1 MSSGNRNTEQAE
13 RLLRAL
19 GEIDDRFL
27 MEAMAPEEAEEYSGQ
42 TQTQQNQPQS
52 DVRPEAQPEKEKQ
65 RTPGRRRLRRY
76 SAWALTAAACLTVVV
91 IGRFVSVNQVSTEKE
106 QPTAIVKEEQAEE
119 AVRDAGSA
127 EADGEILKAEDS
139 AAPAASDSAV
149 PEASGSVALEA
160 SDKAAVEMADSA
172 APEEAQMEAAED
184 SAQEAEAPEAASNTA
199 GAGASALVTMP
210 NPFVETKTL
219 EEACKKAGFS
229 LSLPK
234 EEEPCEKI
242 FRVMPGQ
249 MIEVIYLAED
259 SRELLRIR
267 KGKDMSEDIS
277 GVYEKYAVS
286 EVLDPDGMNIAVSG
300 DKEDSWEVAC
310 WTQTPEEDCLYSYSI
325 TTQRDALTGE
335 EIIRMAEEMMAES

>member
-52 DVRPEAQPEKEKQ
+52 DVRPEAQPAEERT

-149 PEASGSVALEA
+149 QEASGSVALEA

-184 SAQEAEAPEAASNTA
+184 SAQEAEAPEVASNT
-199 GAGASALVTMP
+199 AGASALVTMP

-229 LSLPK
+229 LTLPK

-310 WTQTPEEDCLYSYSI
+310 WTQIPEEDCLYSYSI

>member
-52 DVRPEAQPEKEKQ
+52 DVRPEAQPAEERT

-139 AAPAASDSAV
+139 AAPAQSDSAAS
-149 PEASGSVALEA
+149 EASGSVALEA

-184 SAQEAEAPEAASNTA
+184 SAQEAEAPEAISNTA

-229 LSLPK
+229 LTLPK

-310 WTQTPEEDCLYSYSI
+310 WTQIPEEDCLYSYSI

>member
-52 DVRPEAQPEKEKQ
+52 DVRPEAQPAEERT

-139 AAPAASDSAV
+139 AAPAPSDSAV

-310 WTQTPEEDCLYSYSI
+310 WTQIPEEDCLYSYSI

>member
-52 DVRPEAQPEKEKQ
+52 DVRPEAQPAEERT

-127 EADGEILKAEDS
+127 EAEGEILKAE
-139 AAPAASDSAV
+139 DSAV

-229 LSLPK
+229 LTLPK

-310 WTQTPEEDCLYSYSI
+310 WTQIPEEDCLYSYSI

>member
-1 MSSGNRNTEQAE
+1 MISGNRNTEQAE

-52 DVRPEAQPEKEKQ
+52 DVRPEAQPAEERT

-106 QPTAIVKEEQAEE
+106 QPTAIVKEEQAKE

-127 EADGEILKAEDS
+127 EADGEILKAE
-139 AAPAASDSAV
+139 DSAV

-229 LSLPK
+229 LSLP
-234 EEEPCEKI
+234 
-242 FRVMPGQ
+242 
-249 MIEVIYLAED
+249 D
-259 SRELLRIR
+259 R
-267 KGKDMSEDIS
+267 KS
-277 GVYEKYAVS
+277 VV
-286 EVLDPDGMNIAVSG
+286 
-300 DKEDSWEVAC
+300 
-310 WTQTPEEDCLYSYSI
+310 
-325 TTQRDALTGE
+325 
-335 EIIRMAEEMMAES
+335 

>member
-52 DVRPEAQPEKEKQ
+52 DVRPEAQPAKERT

-149 PEASGSVALEA
+149 PEASNSVALEA

-199 GAGASALVTMP
+199 GASALVTMP

-229 LSLPK
+229 LTLPK

-310 WTQTPEEDCLYSYSI
+310 WTQIPEEDCLYSYSI

>member
-52 DVRPEAQPEKEKQ
+52 DVRPEAQPAEERT

-127 EADGEILKAEDS
+127 EAEGEILKAE
-139 AAPAASDSAV
+139 DSAV

-310 WTQTPEEDCLYSYSI
+310 WTQIPEEDCLYSYSI

>member
-76 SAWALTAAACLTVVV
+76 SALALTAAACLTVVV

-119 AVRDAGSA
+119 AVRDTGSA
-127 EADGEILKAEDS
+127 EGEGEILKAE
-139 AAPAASDSAV
+139 DSAV

-172 APEEAQMEAAED
+172 VPEEAQMEAAED

-229 LSLPK
+229 LTLPK
-234 EEEPCEKI
+234 EEEPCEKV

-249 MIEVIYLAED
+249 MIEVIDLAED

>member
-27 MEAMAPEEAEEYSGQ
+27 MEAMAPEEAEEYFGQ

-52 DVRPEAQPEKEKQ
+52 DVRPEAQPAEERT

-127 EADGEILKAEDS
+127 EAEGEILKAE
-139 AAPAASDSAV
+139 DSAV

-229 LSLPK
+229 LTLPK

>member
-1 MSSGNRNTEQAE
+1 
-13 RLLRAL
+13 
-19 GEIDDRFL
+19 
-27 MEAMAPEEAEEYSGQ
+27 
-42 TQTQQNQPQS
+42 
-52 DVRPEAQPEKEKQ
+52 
-65 RTPGRRRLRRY
+65 
-76 SAWALTAAACLTVVV
+76 
-91 IGRFVSVNQVSTEKE
+91 
-106 QPTAIVKEEQAEE
+106 
-119 AVRDAGSA
+119 
-127 EADGEILKAEDS
+127 
-139 AAPAASDSAV
+139 
-149 PEASGSVALEA
+149 VALEA

-172 APEEAQMEAAED
+172 TPEEAQMEAAED
-184 SAQEAEAPEAASNTA
+184 SAQEAEAPEAASNT
-199 GAGASALVTMP
+199 AGASALVTMP

-229 LSLPK
+229 LTLPK

>member
-52 DVRPEAQPEKEKQ
+52 DVRPEAQPAEERT

-76 SAWALTAAACLTVVV
+76 SALALTAAACLTVVV

-119 AVRDAGSA
+119 AVRDTGSA
-127 EADGEILKAEDS
+127 EAEGEILKAEDS
-139 AAPAASDSAV
+139 AM

-229 LSLPK
+229 LTLPK

-286 EVLDPDGMNIAVSG
+286 EVLDPDGMNIVVSG

-325 TTQRDALTGE
+325 TTQRDALTGD

>member
-27 MEAMAPEEAEEYSGQ
+27 MEAMAPEEAEEYSVQ

-52 DVRPEAQPEKEKQ
+52 DVRPEAQPAEERT

-149 PEASGSVALEA
+149 QEASGSVALEA

-229 LSLPK
+229 LTLPK

-325 TTQRDALTGE
+325 TTQRDALTGD
-335 EIIRMAEEMMAES
+335 EIIRMTEEMMAES

>member
-52 DVRPEAQPEKEKQ
+52 DVRPEAQPAEERT

-119 AVRDAGSA
+119 AVRDTGSA
-127 EADGEILKAEDS
+127 EAEGEILKAE
-139 AAPAASDSAV
+139 DSAV

>member
-52 DVRPEAQPEKEKQ
+52 DVRPEAQPAEERT

-149 PEASGSVALEA
+149 PEASNSVALEA

-219 EEACKKAGFS
+219 EEACKKA
-229 LSLPK
+229 
-234 EEEPCEKI
+234 
-242 FRVMPGQ
+242 R
-249 MIEVIYLAED
+249 
-259 SRELLRIR
+259 
-267 KGKDMSEDIS
+267 
-277 GVYEKYAVS
+277 
-286 EVLDPDGMNIAVSG
+286 
-300 DKEDSWEVAC
+300 
-310 WTQTPEEDCLYSYSI
+310 
-325 TTQRDALTGE
+325 
-335 EIIRMAEEMMAES
+335 

>member
-1 MSSGNRNTEQAE
+1 M
-13 RLLRAL
+13 
-19 GEIDDRFL
+19 
-27 MEAMAPEEAEEYSGQ
+27 
-42 TQTQQNQPQS
+42 
-52 DVRPEAQPEKEKQ
+52 
-65 RTPGRRRLRRY
+65 
-76 SAWALTAAACLTVVV
+76 ALTAAACLTVVV

-119 AVRDAGSA
+119 AVRDTGSA
-127 EADGEILKAEDS
+127 EAEGEILKAE
-139 AAPAASDSAV
+139 DSAV

-229 LSLPK
+229 LTLPK
-234 EEEPCEKI
+234 EEEPCEKV

>member
-52 DVRPEAQPEKEKQ
+52 DVRPEAQPAEERT

-76 SAWALTAAACLTVVV
+76 SALALTAAACLTVVV

-127 EADGEILKAEDS
+127 EAEGEILKAE
-139 AAPAASDSAV
+139 DSAV

-229 LSLPK
+229 LTLPK

>member
-76 SAWALTAAACLTVVV
+76 STWALTAAACLTVVV

-127 EADGEILKAEDS
+127 EADGEILKAE
-139 AAPAASDSAV
+139 DSAV

>member
-52 DVRPEAQPEKEKQ
+52 DVRPEAQPAEERT

-119 AVRDAGSA
+119 AVQDAGSA

-139 AAPAASDSAV
+139 AAPAASDSAA

-184 SAQEAEAPEAASNTA
+184 SALEAEAPEAASNTA
-199 GAGASALVTMP
+199 EAGASALVTMP

>member
-52 DVRPEAQPEKEKQ
+52 DVRPEAQPAEE
-65 RTPGRRRLRRY
+65 RTRMPGRRRLRRY
-76 SAWALTAAACLTVVV
+76 STWALTAAACLTVVV

-127 EADGEILKAEDS
+127 EADGEILKAE
-139 AAPAASDSAV
+139 DSAV

>member
-52 DVRPEAQPEKEKQ
+52 DVRPEAQPAEERT

-76 SAWALTAAACLTVVV
+76 SALALTAAACLTVVV

-127 EADGEILKAEDS
+127 EADGEILKAE
-139 AAPAASDSAV
+139 DSAV

>member
-1 MSSGNRNTEQAE
+1 MISGNRNTEQAE

-52 DVRPEAQPEKEKQ
+52 DVRPEAQPAEERT

-106 QPTAIVKEEQAEE
+106 QPTAIVKEEQAKE

-127 EADGEILKAEDS
+127 EADGEILKAE
-139 AAPAASDSAV
+139 DSAV

-286 EVLDPDGMNIAVSG
+286 EVLDPDGMNIVVSG

-325 TTQRDALTGE
+325 TTQRDALTGD

>member
-1 MSSGNRNTEQAE
+1 MSSGNRKTEQAE

-52 DVRPEAQPEKEKQ
+52 DVRPEAQPAEE
-65 RTPGRRRLRRY
+65 RTRTSGRRRLRRY

-160 SDKAAVEMADSA
+160 SDKTAVEMADSA

-310 WTQTPEEDCLYSYSI
+310 WTQMPEEDCLYSYSI
-325 TTQRDALTGE
+325 TTQRDALTGD

>member
-52 DVRPEAQPEKEKQ
+52 DVRPEAQPAEERT

-127 EADGEILKAEDS
+127 EAEGEILKAE
-139 AAPAASDSAV
+139 DSAV

-229 LSLPK
+229 LTLPK

>member
-52 DVRPEAQPEKEKQ
+52 DVRPEAQPAEERT

-76 SAWALTAAACLTVVV
+76 SALALTAAACLTVVV

-119 AVRDAGSA
+119 AVRDTGSA
-127 EADGEILKAEDS
+127 EAEGEILKAE
-139 AAPAASDSAV
+139 DSAV

-229 LSLPK
+229 LTLPK
-234 EEEPCEKI
+234 EEEPCEKV

-310 WTQTPEEDCLYSYSI
+310 WTQIPEEDCLYSYSI

>member
-52 DVRPEAQPEKEKQ
+52 DVRPEAQPAEERT

-127 EADGEILKAEDS
+127 EADGEILKAE
-139 AAPAASDSAV
+139 DSAV

-229 LSLPK
+229 LTLPK

>member
-52 DVRPEAQPEKEKQ
+52 DVRPEAQPAEERT

-149 PEASGSVALEA
+149 Q
-160 SDKAAVEMADSA
+160 
-172 APEEAQMEAAED
+172 EEAQMEAAED
-184 SAQEAEAPEAASNTA
+184 SAQEAEAPEAASNT
-199 GAGASALVTMP
+199 AGASALVTMP

-229 LSLPK
+229 LTLPK
-234 EEEPCEKI
+234 EEEPCEKV

-310 WTQTPEEDCLYSYSI
+310 WTQIPEEDCLYSYSI

>member
-52 DVRPEAQPEKEKQ
+52 DVRPEAQPAEERT

-149 PEASGSVALEA
+149 Q
-160 SDKAAVEMADSA
+160 
-172 APEEAQMEAAED
+172 EEAQMEAAED
-184 SAQEAEAPEAASNTA
+184 SAQEAEAPEAASNT
-199 GAGASALVTMP
+199 AGASALVTMP

-229 LSLPK
+229 LTLPK

-310 WTQTPEEDCLYSYSI
+310 WTQIPEEDCLYSYSI

>member
-27 MEAMAPEEAEEYSGQ
+27 MEAMAPEEAEEYSVQ

-52 DVRPEAQPEKEKQ
+52 DVRPEAQPAEERT

-139 AAPAASDSAV
+139 AAPA
-149 PEASGSVALEA
+149 ASGSVALEA

-267 KGKDMSEDIS
+267 KGKDMSENIS

>member
-52 DVRPEAQPEKEKQ
+52 DVRPEAQPAEERT

-119 AVRDAGSA
+119 AVPDAGSA
-127 EADGEILKAEDS
+127 EADREILKAEDS
-139 AAPAASDSAV
+139 AAPA
-149 PEASGSVALEA
+149 ASGSVALEA

-229 LSLPK
+229 LTLPK

>member
-52 DVRPEAQPEKEKQ
+52 DVRPEAQPAEERT

-149 PEASGSVALEA
+149 QEASGSVALEA

-184 SAQEAEAPEAASNTA
+184 SAQEAEAPEAASNT
-199 GAGASALVTMP
+199 AGASALVTMP

-310 WTQTPEEDCLYSYSI
+310 WTQIPEEDCLYSYSI

>member
-52 DVRPEAQPEKEKQ
+52 DVRPEAQPAEERT

-149 PEASGSVALEA
+149 Q
-160 SDKAAVEMADSA
+160 
-172 APEEAQMEAAED
+172 EEAQMEAAED

-229 LSLPK
+229 LTLPK

-310 WTQTPEEDCLYSYSI
+310 WTQIPEEDCLYSYSI

>member
-27 MEAMAPEEAEEYSGQ
+27 MEAMAPEEAEEYSVQ

-52 DVRPEAQPEKEKQ
+52 DVRPEAQPAKERT

-127 EADGEILKAEDS
+127 EADGEILKAE
-139 AAPAASDSAV
+139 DSAV

-229 LSLPK
+229 LTLPK

-310 WTQTPEEDCLYSYSI
+310 WTQIPEEDCLYSYSI

>member
-52 DVRPEAQPEKEKQ
+52 DVRPEAQPAEERT

-127 EADGEILKAEDS
+127 EAEGEILKAE
-139 AAPAASDSAV
+139 DSAV

>member
-1 MSSGNRNTEQAE
+1 MEIPKFNLRKKLNILSNNIKKHPIKLAEFSS
-13 RLLRAL
+13 LRKKDPKDENISL
-19 GEIDDRFL
+19 
-27 MEAMAPEEAEEYSGQ
+27 
-42 TQTQQNQPQS
+42 
-52 DVRPEAQPEKEKQ
+52 
-65 RTPGRRRLRRY
+65 
-76 SAWALTAAACLTVVV
+76 
-91 IGRFVSVNQVSTEKE
+91 
-106 QPTAIVKEEQAEE
+106 IVK
-119 AVRDAGSA
+119 RNG
-127 EADGEILKAEDS
+127 LKKPVYVGDTQG
-139 AAPAASDSAV
+139 D
-149 PEASGSVALEA
+149 
-160 SDKAAVEMADSA
+160 
-172 APEEAQMEAAED
+172 
-184 SAQEAEAPEAASNTA
+184 
-199 GAGASALVTMP
+199 
-210 NPFVETKTL
+210 F
-219 EEACKKAGFS
+219 EACKKAGFS
-229 LSLPK
+229 LTLPK

-300 DKEDSWEVAC
+300 DKEDSWEIAC

>member
-1 MSSGNRNTEQAE
+1 M
-13 RLLRAL
+13 
-19 GEIDDRFL
+19 
-27 MEAMAPEEAEEYSGQ
+27 
-42 TQTQQNQPQS
+42 
-52 DVRPEAQPEKEKQ
+52 
-65 RTPGRRRLRRY
+65 
-76 SAWALTAAACLTVVV
+76 

-139 AAPAASDSAV
+139 AAPAQSDSAV
-149 PEASGSVALEA
+149 Q
-160 SDKAAVEMADSA
+160 
-172 APEEAQMEAAED
+172 EEAQMEAAVD

-229 LSLPK
+229 LTLPK

-310 WTQTPEEDCLYSYSI
+310 WTQIPEEDCLYSYSI
-325 TTQRDALTGE
+325 TTQRDALTGD

>member
-52 DVRPEAQPEKEKQ
+52 DVRPEAQPAEERT

-76 SAWALTAAACLTVVV
+76 SALALTAAACLTVVV

-119 AVRDAGSA
+119 AVRDTGSA
-127 EADGEILKAEDS
+127 EAEGEILKAE
-139 AAPAASDSAV
+139 DSAV

-229 LSLPK
+229 LTLPK
-234 EEEPCEKI
+234 EEEPCEKV

>member
-52 DVRPEAQPEKEKQ
+52 DVRPEAQPAEERT

-76 SAWALTAAACLTVVV
+76 SALALTAAACLTVVV

-119 AVRDAGSA
+119 AVRDTGSA
-127 EADGEILKAEDS
+127 EAEGEILKAE
-139 AAPAASDSAV
+139 DSAV

-229 LSLPK
+229 LTLPK